1 MIVDCRFRQTEF
13 CVRPWYHSEDQQ
25 QKDTI
30 LLNYCIDD
38 IEGMCKV
45 DSILSQGFAQFCQ
58 ALGWAWSEVGLVWL
72 VLAWS
77 AEVLR
82 IIGTGVDL
90 VFVMVMGVLLV
101 PSNS

>member
-1 MIVDCRFRQTEF
+1 MYD
-13 CVRPWYHSEDQQ
+13 HSEDQQ

-58 ALGWAWSEVGLVWL
+58 ALGWAWSEVGWCGL

-77 AEVLR
+77 DQVLR

-90 VFVMVMGVLLV
+90 VFVCDGDGVLTVVKISQAPHVLIPARC
-101 PSNS
+101 PS

>member
-1 MIVDCRFRQTEF
+1 MYD
-13 CVRPWYHSEDQQ
+13 HSEDQQ

-58 ALGWAWSEVGLVWL
+58 ALGWAWSEVGWCGDGAGMVLVTP
-72 VLAWS
+72 S
-77 AEVLR
+77 ACMQDCH
-82 IIGTGVDL
+82 I
-90 VFVMVMGVLLV
+90 
-101 PSNS
+101 